1 MWFIMTKPELK
12 ELMTALE
19 QTSYTP
25 AKNVGTRQKLHDKLD
40 AALQEDKNP
49 VLRAYRRRAKE
60 QYKEG
65 ELEIDDDAVRP
76 IEEGDVGLE
85 LHRALDDKATLGDV
99 DVPDVGEDAQVVI
112 GGPSGVASEFGDDF
126 A

>member
-19 QTSYTP
+19 QTSFTP

-65 ELEIDDDAVRP
+65 ELEIDDDAVVSP
-76 IEEGDVGLE
+76 
-85 LHRALDDKATLGDV
+85 
-99 DVPDVGEDAQVVI
+99 
-112 GGPSGVASEFGDDF
+112 GDDDG
-126 A
+126 AYVQAWIWVEDKDEKHDGG